1 VPKTQAAEGL
11 ATFYGFVRSLSKESS
26 VSRVGFVTTAASS
39 VTTRGSAKKRLKKR
53 HTRLGPEGSRGS
65 QGVAVGNLRVSSRVM
80 AISVA
85 HPPAPASHIDRV
97 YQCWYTVPMA
107 PAGHEHDRRRPI
119 LEVVFFRTEAGNEPV
134 REWLRGL
141 VREDRRTVGE
151 DIKTAQFGWPLGM
164 PLIRKL
170 ATGLWEVRS
179 HVSTGIARVMF
190 TVDGQTMVLLHGFQ
204 KKSQRTPPAD
214 LMTAKRRLTQLRSD

>member
-1 VPKTQAAEGL
+1 
-11 ATFYGFVRSLSKESS
+11 
-26 VSRVGFVTTAASS
+26 
-39 VTTRGSAKKRLKKR
+39 
-53 HTRLGPEGSRGS
+53 
-65 QGVAVGNLRVSSRVM
+65 
-80 AISVA
+80 
-85 HPPAPASHIDRV
+85 
-97 YQCWYTVPMA
+97 MA
-107 PAGHEHDRRRPI
+107 PSGREHDRRRPI

-141 VREDRRTVGE
+141 VRQDRKTVGE

-179 HVSTGIARVMF
+179 YVTTGIARVIF
-190 TVDGQTMVLLHGFQ
+190 TVDGHTMVLVHGFQ

-214 LMTAKRRLTQLRSD
+214 LITAKRRLAQLQSE